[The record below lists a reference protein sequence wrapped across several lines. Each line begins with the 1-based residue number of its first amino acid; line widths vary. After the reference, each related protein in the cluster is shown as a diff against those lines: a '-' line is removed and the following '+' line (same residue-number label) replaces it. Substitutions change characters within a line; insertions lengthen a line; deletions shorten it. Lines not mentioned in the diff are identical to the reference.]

1 MKTFDRKKAKREARL
16 ALSQAHPHVML
27 VTLVYQL
34 LATVVPVVVLLVVL
48 LQMGM
53 VETWSWMELLM
64 FCILLLV
71 VSFYSV
77 VAQTGYLSYVMRLA
91 RGEEA
96 GFWCLLEGFAQT
108 GRVLKVA
115 FLQFLRML
123 PWTLLAS
130 CFLTLMSVVQGLVGG
145 VVGDVFFV
153 LSVGVYTAFLLWLT
167 LRYTLV
173 YFLMLDHPEQGANW
187 AISESIQ
194 MMRGEKWR
202 CLVLLLSFL
211 GWELLSGCTMGI
223 LGLWVVPYQS
233 VTLVHFYEAAADL
246 EYTDHMP
253 LTF

>member
-1 MKTFDRKKAKREARL
+1 MKTFDRKEVKREARL

-34 LATVVPVVVLLVVL
+34 LATVVPVAVLVVVLLR
-48 LQMGM
+48 MGM
-53 VETWSWMELLM
+53 EETWGWLELLM
-64 FCILLLV
+64 FCILLMV

-77 VAQTGYLSYVMRLA
+77 VAQTGYLSYAMRLS

-115 FLQFLRML
+115 FMQFLRML

-130 CFLTLMSVVQGLVGG
+130 GFLTLMGVVQELVGG

-153 LSVGVYTAFLLWLT
+153 LSVGVYTVFLLWLT

-173 YFLMLDHPEQGANW
+173 YFLMLDYPEQGANW
-187 AISESIQ
+187 VISQSIQ
-194 MMRGEKWR
+194 KMQGEKWR

-211 GWELLSGCTMGI
+211 GWELLSSCTMGI
-223 LGLWVVPYQS
+223 LGLWVTPYQT
-233 VTLVHFYEAAADL
+233 VTMVRFYESVAGV
-246 EYTDHMP
+246 EYAEHMP